1 MYSVL
6 VAQKARQFYAKAEV
20 SLAKKIARCFQILEQ
35 DPRKHPN
42 IKPLTGKLQGRYR
55 YRIGD
60 YRVIY
65 KIDDQKAQVI
75 VVAIAHRSQV
85 YE

>member
-1 MYSVL
+1 MYSVIL
-6 VAQKARQFYAKAEV
+6 AQKARKFYAKAEV
-20 SLAKKIARCFQILEQ
+20 SLAQKIARCFQILEQ

-65 KIDDQKAQVI
+65 
-75 VVAIAHRSQV
+75 RSKCSSNCRGDRPSEPSV
-85 YE
+85 